1 MPSVVTANR
10 LGDGAVVYLGPKGRW
25 TVDIKE
31 AEVAADKT
39 ALAALEAVAAK
50 AAADQLVVSVYA
62 MDVALTDGRPAP
74 LSVREKIRAQRGPT
88 VPALPRRSRHVPL

>member
-10 LGDGAVVYLGPKGRW
+10 LADGAVVYLAPEARW

-39 ALAALEAVAAK
+39 ALAVLEAVAAE
-50 AAADQLVVSVYA
+50 AAAEQLVVSVYS
-62 MDVALTDGRPAP
+62 MDVGLTDGRPTP

-88 VPALPRRSRHVPL
+88 IPALPRRSRHVPL

>member
-10 LGDGAVVYLGPKGRW
+10 IGDGAVVYLAPDASW

-31 AEVAADKT
+31 AEVAADKA
-39 ALAALEAVAAK
+39 ALATLEAVAAQ
-50 AAADQLVVSVYA
+50 AAANQLVVSVYS
-62 MDVALTDGRPAP
+62 MDVGLTDGRPTP

-88 VPALPRRSRHVPL
+88 IPALPRRSRHVPL

>member
-1 MPSVVTANR
+1 MPSIVTANR
-10 LGDGAVVYLGPKGRW
+10 IGDGAVVYLAPQARW

-62 MDVALTDGRPAP
+62 MEVGLNDGHPVP
-74 LSVREKIRAQRGPT
+74 LSMREKIRAQRGPT
-88 VPALPRRSRHVPL
+88 IPALSRRA

>member
-1 MPSVVTANR
+1 MPSIVTANR
-10 LGDGAVVYLGPKGRW
+10 IGDGAVVYLAPQGRW

-39 ALAALEAVAAK
+39 ALAALQAVADK

-62 MDVALTDGRPAP
+62 MEVGLKADHPAP
-74 LSVREKIRAQRGPT
+74 LSMREKIRAQRGPT
-88 VPALPRRSRHVPL
+88 IPALPRRA

>member
-10 LGDGAVVYLGPKGRW
+10 LADGAVVYLAPEARW
-25 TVDIKE
+25 TLDINE

-50 AAADQLVVSVYA
+50 AAAEQLVVSVYS
-62 MDVALTDGRPAP
+62 MDIGLTDGRPAP

-88 VPALPRRSRHVPL
+88 IPALPRRSRHVPV